1 MHVLNFG
8 RSQRIAALL
17 IAFIA
22 AVGGPARAHDSARGH
37 RQEVGVVAGP
47 VYDKIATLRYWSR
60 ARMDAAI
67 AQDVRAERVRRHAPR
82 IDVITPGGDESGQAR
97 VVVPYADDPL
107 SRVAGKVFFHDPLR
121 NMDAFCS
128 ASVVASKSQRLIVP
142 AAHCFVLF
150 EQDSSGMLR
159 LVWMEHPMFV
169 PAHDGTREATDEQ
182 RSPYGLWPLRRAFVA
197 KTIEDDPTN
206 ILKTEWDL
214 AVADTYDQ
222 LGRPIQAV
230 LGAALSPR
238 TSTAEELFPLVNLV
252 SYPGEAYGGQSQYWC
267 ASTTKNS
274 FSGLGLE
281 LPNCRNYP
289 GSSGGSVVVNDK
301 GFPTFAGSEVVAVVH
316 NSGQYTRLWGYLYPP
331 LANAADADAPH
342 KAASP

>member
-1 MHVLNFG
+1 MHVPYFG
-8 RSQRIAALL
+8 RAQRIAALL

-22 AVGGPARAHDSARGH
+22 AVGGPVRAHDTARGH

-47 VYDKIATLRYWSR
+47 VNDKLTTLRYWSR
-60 ARMDAAI
+60 ARMEAAI
-67 AQDVRAERVRRHAPR
+67 AQDAPAERVRRHAPR

-97 VVVPYADDPL
+97 VATPYATDPL
-107 SRVAGKVFFHDPLR
+107 SRVAGKLFFHDPVQNR
-121 NMDAFCS
+121 DAFCS
-128 ASVVASKSQRLIVP
+128 ASVVASKSQRLIVT
-142 AAHCFVLF
+142 AAHCSVLF

-197 KTIEDDPTN
+197 KAIEEDPTN
-206 ILKTEWDL
+206 ILRAEWDL

-230 LGAALSPR
+230 LGAALLPR
-238 TSTAEELFPLVNLV
+238 TSTAADLFPLVNLV

-267 ASTTKNS
+267 ASTTENS
-274 FSGLGLE
+274 FSGRALE

-289 GSSGGSVVVNDK
+289 GSSGGSVVVNDQEL
-301 GFPTFAGSEVVAVVH
+301 PSFAGTQVVAVVH
-316 NSGQYTRLWGYLYPP
+316 SSGSYTRLWAYLYPR
-331 LANAADADAPH
+331 LADAADADTPQNG
-342 KAASP
+342 ASP